1 MASTSVTAKELFKAG
16 AHFGHRTS
24 YWHPK
29 MAPYIHGQKGSV
41 HIIDLIQTEQL
52 LATATAAIEE
62 IASQGKQVLFVGTK
76 RQAKAIIKNHAERAG
91 MPYVTERW
99 LGGML
104 TNHQT
109 MNARVAKM
117 KKLESQMESGEL
129 ADKYNKLEVQQL
141 QEEIDSLRTI
151 FGGISE
157 LSGVPGAIVIADVA
171 EDHVA
176 VAEAARL
183 KVPIFAICDTNID
196 PTPVT
201 YPILANDDAINTI
214 DLVVSTLAT
223 AVEQGAKTAS
233 AKTEAPEAD
242 KKEEK

>member
-1 MASTSVTAKELFKAG
+1 M
-16 AHFGHRTS
+16 
-24 YWHPK
+24 
-29 MAPYIHGQKGSV
+29 
-41 HIIDLIQTEQL
+41 
-52 LATATAAIEE
+52 
-62 IASQGKQVLFVGTK
+62 
-76 RQAKAIIKNHAERAG
+76 
-91 MPYVTERW
+91 
-99 LGGML
+99 
-104 TNHQT
+104 
-109 MNARVAKM
+109 
-117 KKLESQMESGEL
+117 
-129 ADKYNKLEVQQL
+129 
-141 QEEIDSLRTI
+141 
-151 FGGISE
+151 
-157 LSGVPGAIVIADVA
+157 PGAIVIADVA

-201 YPILANDDAINTI
+201 YPIPANDDAINTI